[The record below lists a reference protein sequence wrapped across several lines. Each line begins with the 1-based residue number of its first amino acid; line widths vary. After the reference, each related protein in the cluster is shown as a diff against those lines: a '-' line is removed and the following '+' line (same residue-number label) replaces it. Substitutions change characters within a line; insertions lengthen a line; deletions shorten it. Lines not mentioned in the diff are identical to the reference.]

1 MLERNNAKNGDVQPV
16 PGNKATPAVPEN
28 KAASPPN
35 VEPTKVSEPAIMA
48 NASSGMSKPDQV
60 MQASNAPTAT
70 QESQAAEKVA
80 ESAGADTLLRF
91 SKKKTVHHSLAPFK
105 VDTTAVR
112 LCISSSRPR
121 TLYKYDIKVYRIR
134 DKQRVAVNLS
144 KEEAM
149 QAMILLRNNPTAQ
162 QLMKGS
168 FWYDFKSL
176 FYSKYSFEKT
186 TFSITMSDKQYELDI
201 LPTESMTIT
210 DEQSIDERATQAL
223 MTLIMYE
230 TSVDKYLR
238 MLGSTLGSCSA

>member
-1 MLERNNAKNGDVQPV
+1 MMYIHYCKYCRRIHILNG
-16 PGNKATPAVPEN
+16 
-28 KAASPPN
+28 
-35 VEPTKVSEPAIMA
+35 
-48 NASSGMSKPDQV
+48 
-60 MQASNAPTAT
+60 
-70 QESQAAEKVA
+70 
-80 ESAGADTLLRF
+80 
-91 SKKKTVHHSLAPFK
+91 H
-105 VDTTAVR
+105 
-112 LCISSSRPR
+112 
-121 TLYKYDIKVYRIR
+121 KVYCPACSGKLTELGISYM
-134 DKQRVAVNLS
+134 KYVNLS